1 MPALD
6 LVATWPVD
14 HAAAG
19 YVAAG
24 AAPQVAGDVDRAFA
38 LASVTKLLTT
48 MAALVAVEE
57 GSLDLDEP
65 VAVDGPAAPGEVTVR
80 HLLAHT
86 SGLPFDASGPVARP
100 GIRRIYSNLGIE
112 RLAEHVAARTAIP
125 FAEYLQEAVLLPLG
139 MHGTELGDRSPA
151 AGGTAPVGDVLRF
164 GAECLAP
171 TLVAPATLA
180 EATTVQFP
188 GLDGVVP
195 GFGRMAPCDW
205 GLGFEL
211 RDGKAPHWTPTSGSP
226 ATFGHFGGSGTFLW
240 IDPVAGV
247 ACAGLAD
254 RDFDEWAKAAW
265 PVLGDAVLAE
275 VSGAA
280 SDR

>member
-6 LVATWPVD
+6 LVAAWPVD

-24 AAPQVAGDVDRAFA
+24 QPPRVTGDVDRAFP
-38 LASVTKLLTT
+38 LASVTKLLTA
-48 MAALVAVEE
+48 MATLVAVEE
-57 GSLDLDEP
+57 GSVALDEP
-65 VAVDGPAAPGEVTVR
+65 VAIDGPAAPGAVTVR

-86 SGLPFDASGPVARP
+86 SGLPFDADGPVARP
-100 GIRRIYSNLGIE
+100 GVRRIYSNLGME
-112 RLAEHVAARTAIP
+112 RLAEHVAGRTGIP
-125 FAEYLQEAVLLPLG
+125 FATYLEEAVLVPLG
-139 MHGTELGDRSPA
+139 MGGTGLGDRSPA
-151 AGGTAPVGDVLRF
+151 AGGVAPIGDVLRF
-164 GAECLAP
+164 GAECLTP

-211 RDGKAPHWTPTSGSP
+211 RDGKAPHWTPTRSSP

-240 IDPVAGV
+240 VDPVAGV

-254 RDFDEWAKAAW
+254 RDFDEWAKVAW
-265 PVLGDAVLAE
+265 PALGDAVLVEAAR
-275 VSGAA
+275 GA
-280 SDR
+280 